1 MELKTHLKPRKS
13 PRQARSKWTVDAI
26 VEAAIQVLAVEGYAR
41 FTTARV
47 AERAGVSVGTM
58 YQYYPNKAAL
68 CVAVIDKCGEQFL
81 EAFQG
86 ALAGTP
92 GASLDDCIRALIDFA
107 FVSPYQ
113 TPERHRAV
121 LGLAPRLGV
130 ADRTEATSR
139 SAARLIENALARHA
153 AEISREIDISVAA
166 GMIETTLEALAHR
179 AVLSESNG
187 AQIAELARE
196 AARLLSNYLKD

>member
-1 MELKTHLKPRKS
+1 MELNTQLKPRKT
-13 PRQARSKWTVDAI
+13 PRQARAKWTVDAI

-58 YQYYPNKAAL
+58 YQYYPDKAAL

-81 EAFQG
+81 AAFQA
-86 ALAGTP
+86 ALDSVP
-92 GASLDDCIRALIDFA
+92 GSTLDDFIRTLIDLA

-121 LGLAPRLGV
+121 LGLGPRLGV
-130 ADRTEATSR
+130 ADRAEATGR
-139 SAARLIENALARHA
+139 AAARLIENALRRHA
-153 AEISREIDISVAA
+153 GEISREIDISVAA
-166 GMIETTLEALAHR
+166 DMIETTLEALAHR
-179 AVLSESNG
+179 AVLSEANE
-187 AQIAELARE
+187 AQIAALARE
-196 AARLLSNYLKD
+196 AARLLSNYLKA